1 MFSTIIK
8 IMDRLFLFLL
18 FLLILFTQPSY
29 GQVMVTDS
37 DCYSVHKSEF
47 DKVSVNTIKDTRLK
61 KILTHFF
68 ELSETD
74 YSPKYFIDYKPKFIN
89 DSAVYFMIDK
99 GAAKGYEIRLEC
111 KNFIPGQH
119 KFTKSVN
126 GGICLIDNKIFW
138 GTDETLPWEEI
149 KKFEVFFNHQKIIIP
164 KSEFRDLFNPT
175 EGFSNISIRIFAKM
189 DRKSE
194 YFIIVLY
201 GSDGAGS
208 YCAVWIFKNGKYL
221 KRVVESLC

>member
-1 MFSTIIK
+1 
-8 IMDRLFLFLL
+8 
-18 FLLILFTQPSY
+18 
-29 GQVMVTDS
+29 MVIDS
-37 DCYSVHKSEF
+37 DCYSVHKSEY
-47 DKVSVNTIKDTRLK
+47 DKVSINTIKDTRLK
-61 KILTHFF
+61 KILTPFF

-99 GAAKGYEIRLEC
+99 GAAKGYEIRVES
-111 KNFIPGQH
+111 KNFDPGKH
-119 KFTKSVN
+119 KFTKSGN

-138 GTDETLPWEEI
+138 GTDETVPREEI
-149 KKFEVFFNHQKIIIP
+149 KKFEVFFNNQKIIIP

-175 EGFSNISIRIFAKM
+175 EGFSNKSIHLFAKM
-189 DRKSE
+189 DRKGE
-194 YFIIVLY
+194 YFIIILY

-221 KRVVESLC
+221 KRIVESLC

>member
-1 MFSTIIK
+1 
-8 IMDRLFLFLL
+8 
-18 FLLILFTQPSY
+18 
-29 GQVMVTDS
+29 MVTDS
-37 DCYSVHKSEF
+37 DCYSVHKSEY
-47 DKVSVNTIKDTRLK
+47 DKFSINTIKDARLK
-61 KILTHFF
+61 KILTSFF

-175 EGFSNISIRIFAKM
+175 EGFSNKNIRVFAKM
-189 DRKSE
+189 DRKGE
-194 YFIIVLY
+194 YFIIILY

-221 KRVVESLC
+221 KRAVESLC

>member
-1 MFSTIIK
+1 M
-8 IMDRLFLFLL
+8 L
-18 FLLILFTQPSY
+18 
-29 GQVMVTDS
+29 TDS
-37 DCYSVHKSEF
+37 DCYSVYKSEY
-47 DKVSVNTIKDTRLK
+47 DRVSINTIKDTRLK
-61 KILTHFF
+61 KILIPFF
-68 ELSETD
+68 ELSDTD
-74 YSPKYFIDYKPKFIN
+74 YSPKYFINYKPKFIN

-111 KNFIPGQH
+111 KKFDSVKH

-138 GTDETLPWEEI
+138 GTDETVPREEI
-149 KKFEVFFNHQKIIIP
+149 KKFEVLFNNQKIGMP
-164 KSEFRDLFNPT
+164 LSEFRDLFNPT
-175 EGFSNISIRIFAKM
+175 EGFSNKSIHLFAKM
-189 DRKSE
+189 DREGE
-194 YFIIVLY
+194 YFIIILY